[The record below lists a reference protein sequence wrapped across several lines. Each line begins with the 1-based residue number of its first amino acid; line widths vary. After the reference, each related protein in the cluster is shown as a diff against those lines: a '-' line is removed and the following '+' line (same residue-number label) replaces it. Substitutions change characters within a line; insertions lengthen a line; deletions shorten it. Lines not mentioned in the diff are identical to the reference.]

1 VGESS
6 DNRVQRYVKRVGALS
21 QQREELLPEWR
32 DIAQNYC
39 PRSLPYL
46 LDKSKNS
53 DRRNRRNK
61 FIINTHPVTAARTHQ
76 RGMTAGIAS
85 PARPW
90 FRLRAPD
97 RDLNKFA
104 PVAMWLH
111 DVQQILEDLF
121 SRSNFYNAVGVCYG
135 DVGKFGTLALGM
147 FEDQEDDL
155 RCISYPIGSY
165 LIAADATGR
174 CRTFIRTYKPTAA
187 QIVEEFGMTDANG
200 MRLAKPDFSRISDQV
215 KTAYENS
222 GTRDNEFDVV
232 HVLEPNYDRTREKV
246 DAKNMAFRSCYY
258 EPCQASTGIML
269 KESGFEEH
277 PVKVARWDV
286 TGEDAWGSGP
296 GLDALGDAKGLQDRE
311 RGKAKRIDKH
321 NDPALVGHPDLKN
334 KPASLMSGDVTYVG
348 FTPNGGQPQLR
359 AIHDVSHDIS
369 SLLEDIAA
377 IEARISRVWDED
389 LFLQLSMSDA
399 KDVTAEAI
407 ARKYEEKVVMLG
419 PVIERQNDE
428 LYDPAIDRAFSIAAR
443 RGLLPPPPEELEGM
457 PLKVEYVS
465 LLAQAQ
471 RMVSAGSIDRMVG
484 MIGGLAKVQADA
496 GEAPDI
502 FDKIDF
508 DQVVD
513 EYAEALGTM
522 PTIIRSD
529 EQVAQLRA
537 DRQRQQQAQQMAA
550 AAKPVSDA
558 AKAAKDLS
566 ETNVAG
572 KSALDRMAAAQ

>member
-1 VGESS
+1 VADKS
-6 DNRVQRYVKRVGALS
+6 DNRVQRYMKRVAALS

-46 LDKSKNS
+46 LDKSKDAN
-53 DRRNRRNK
+53 RRARRNK

-104 PVAMWLH
+104 PVSAWLH
-111 DVQQILEDLF
+111 ETQQILEDLF

-135 DVGKFGTLALGM
+135 EEGKFGTLALGM

-165 LIAADATGR
+165 LIAANAAGR
-174 CRTFIRTYKPTAA
+174 CRTFIRTYRPTAE
-187 QIVEEFGMTDANG
+187 QIVEEFAMTDPTG
-200 MRLAKPDFSRISDQV
+200 VRRKKPDFSRISHQV
-215 KTAYENS
+215 QTAYENS
-222 GTRDNEFDVV
+222 STRDQEFDVV
-232 HVLEPNYDRTREKV
+232 HVLEPNYDRAGDFV
-246 DAKNMAFRSCYY
+246 DSKNMAFRSCYY
-258 EPCQASTGIML
+258 EPSQAAQGVML

-311 RGKAKRIDKH
+311 RAKAKRIDKH

-348 FTPNGGQPQLR
+348 FTANGGQPQLR

-369 SLLEDIAA
+369 SLLEDIDS
-377 IEARISRVWDED
+377 IQRRISRVWDED
-389 LFLQLSMSDA
+389 LFLMLSMSET

-407 ARKYEEKVVMLG
+407 ARKHEEKVVMLG
-419 PVIERQNDE
+419 PVLERQNDE
-428 LYDPAIDRAFSIAAR
+428 LFDPAIDRAFSIAAR
-443 RGLLPPPPEELEGM
+443 RGLLPEPPEELEGM

-529 EQVAQLRA
+529 EQVAELRA
-537 DRQRQQQAQQMAA
+537 NRQRQQQAQALAA
-550 AAKPVSDA
+550 AAKPVSDG

-566 ETNVAG
+566 ETQVNG
-572 KSALDRMAAAQ
+572 ESALDRMAQAR